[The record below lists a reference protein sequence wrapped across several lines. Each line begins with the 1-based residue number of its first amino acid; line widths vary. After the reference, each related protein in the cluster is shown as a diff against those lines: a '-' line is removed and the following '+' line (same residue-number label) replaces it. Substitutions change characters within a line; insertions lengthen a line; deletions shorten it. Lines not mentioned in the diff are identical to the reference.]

1 MQNAKIFQQLCEQHD
16 CTKFV
21 ELLFGKKQCNSFDE
35 IRCDEAMKK
44 VPPKRYH
51 RTDNSLTL
59 HVKTCCYQLRI
70 LIIEDLLIVLQ
81 LQSLDMNP
89 IWKYM
94 AEWHGGC
101 L

>member
-1 MQNAKIFQQLCEQHD
+1 MQNAKIFRQLCAQHD

-21 ELLFGKKQCNSFDE
+21 ELLFGKKQCNSFNE
-35 IRCDEAMKK
+35 IRCEEAMKK

-59 HVKTCCYQLRI
+59 HVMTFCYQLHT
-70 LIIEDLLIVLQ
+70 LIIEDLWIVLQ

-89 IWKYM
+89 IRKHV
-94 AEWHGGC
+94 AEWH
-101 L
+101 